1 MPGKHREPQRFAS
14 LLSSLQNTTNSFLIN
29 SSKSDS
35 RSQEKKLVGFLD
47 PNSLCCLSPSS
58 HRKNKIKMHGQIYP
72 NPTSSADTIL
82 ALNPFC
88 FFPVEFARFE
98 NLELLRASREDDVEL
113 FFRAVNPK
121 ETKKQIPPSTPSPRN
136 PKLRQKSRILPSDG
150 STFNLFVSY
159 NLGTVITYVHHP
171 IQTLITK
178 FRHMFLKY
186 VSILWGPSLA

>member
-1 MPGKHREPQRFAS
+1 MLQNGNPSAEIKFPVRKKGSLDVRNGEHKLTSSNPPTPQQKKTIWLTSENWNVVQMPGKHREPQRFAS

-35 RSQEKKLVGFLD
+35 RSQEKKLVGFLN

-88 FFPVEFARFE
+88 FFQL
-98 NLELLRASREDDVEL
+98 NLLV
-113 FFRAVNPK
+113 
-121 ETKKQIPPSTPSPRN
+121 
-136 PKLRQKSRILPSDG
+136 SRIQS
-150 STFNLFVSY
+150 F
-159 NLGTVITYVHHP
+159 
-171 IQTLITK
+171 
-178 FRHMFLKY
+178 
-186 VSILWGPSLA
+186 